1 MADSRRAAFNQFR
14 YIPVV
19 ACVLLVVLRL
29 SIGWQFLYEGLWKYD
44 TLDTTQPWTAEGY
57 LKNAQGPFRELFR
70 EGMTDDPDELG
81 WLNEEAVA
89 ARWDAW
95 QTQFA
100 NHYGLDDDQRARL
113 DTMVNG
119 PQEFRAVLTA
129 MPEGVEIPGRLRD
142 ILRFDARAER
152 LILKGDTPLMPAEK
166 ESLLALAVE
175 PAEVTDA
182 NRAEAALVDEFRSAV
197 IRLAELSERF
207 SYKQKLRLALGPGDP
222 DRVRHM
228 FANFKGTIGEKAPEE
243 IDDYYQSLL
252 KDYQAK
258 LERADVAFQR
268 EHLDRQWSKIQELR
282 NELTGPVK
290 ALDTALKSDAR
301 TLLTREQIERGPLP
315 KPWTTQRVV
324 DAMTIAA
331 LMVLGLML
339 LVGLGTRAAAIMGA
353 GMVLSF
359 YLVWPPWP
367 GVPLD
372 PTPEH
377 AYIVNKN
384 FIEMVALLA
393 LAALPT
399 GQWFGLDRL
408 IYRGWLALRGRRS
421 SPPKTSTTSEPTV
434 ATSTG

>member
-100 NHYGLDDDQRARL
+100 DHYGLDDDQRARL

-384 FIEMVALLA
+384 FIEIVALLA

>member
-384 FIEMVALLA
+384 FIEIVALLA

>member
-100 NHYGLDDDQRARL
+100 DHYGLDDDQRARL

>member
-100 NHYGLDDDQRARL
+100 DHYGLDDDQRARL

-290 ALDTALKSDAR
+290 ALDTALKSDAQ

-384 FIEMVALLA
+384 FIEIVALLA